1 MRKPRRRPASPL
13 LFGLLCFAITGMAH
27 AENTEC
33 GNDSQPSHYIPQ
45 AGDRADSTHF
55 TADRLFNGV
64 THLEVDVCAGEL
76 RIVGSAQPG
85 HATLS
90 ITSPGA
96 DRSLGKYM
104 QGLSVQDGAATI
116 SVRVPKRFHAVITL
130 ALPRG
135 EGDQSEINLGAG
147 TLILN
152 ADVLSGSRELN
163 VGAGEAEIALDDRNF
178 ATLQANIGMGMLEDD
193 RPHGKNAYFVVSRSS
208 NGQGTGNIEVN
219 VGAGEIVL
227 KAAEE

>member
-1 MRKPRRRPASPL
+1 MRNLKRRPASPL
-13 LFGLLCFAITGMAH
+13 LFGLLCFAVTGIAH

-33 GNDSQPSHYIPQ
+33 GNDSQPSHYISQP
-45 AGDRADSTHF
+45 GDHADSTHF

-76 RIVGSAQPG
+76 RIVPGAQPG
-85 HATLS
+85 HAALS

-104 QGLSVQDGAATI
+104 QNLSVEDGNATI
-116 SVRVPKRFHAVITL
+116 SIRIPKRFHPVITL
-130 ALPRG
+130 TLPRG
-135 EGDQSEINLGAG
+135 DGDQSEINLGAG
-147 TLILN
+147 ILILN
-152 ADVLSGSRELN
+152 ADVLSGSREFN
-163 VGAGEAEIALDDRNF
+163 VGAGKAEIALDDRNY

-193 RPHGKNAYFVVSRSS
+193 RPHGKNAYFVVSHSTT
-208 NGQGTGNIEVN
+208 GQGTGQIEVN

>member
-1 MRKPRRRPASPL
+1 MRDLKRRPASPL
-13 LFGLLCFAITGMAH
+13 LFGLLCFAITGIAH

-33 GNDSQPSHYIPQ
+33 GDDSQPSHYIPQ
-45 AGDRADSTHF
+45 SGDQADSTHF

-64 THLEVDVCAGEL
+64 THLEVNVCSGEL
-76 RIVGSAQPG
+76 RIVRSAQPG
-85 HATLS
+85 HAALS

-104 QGLSVQDGAATI
+104 QNLSVQDGNAII
-116 SVRVPKRFHAVITL
+116 SVRIPKSFHAVITL
-130 ALPRG
+130 QLPRG
-135 EGDQSEINLGAG
+135 GDQSEINLGAG

-163 VGAGEAEIALDDRNF
+163 VGAGKAEIALDDRNY

-193 RPHGKNAYFVVSRSS
+193 RPHEKNAYFVVSRSTT
-208 NGQGTGNIEVN
+208 GQGTGQIEVN